1 MADAANNIFNPTALA
16 NGTSNL
22 IVRADALNQ
31 STDLVQAGVVFNDA
45 IRISTGLFGLS
56 GSGNQNPYLGSYTT
70 DLHAVQNDIA
80 AILAAP
86 ADATV
91 GGQAF
96 ALNGTDTAVLTH
108 IQSQLGT
115 LITTA
120 AQTTNAATLTAA
132 DQTLHALQT
141 EILQEINNDPH
152 IAAALNNVQ
161 FVGNTGANDVAFQNV
176 PAGADDPAA
185 LAAATAG
192 TSLQAVG
199 EVFNA
204 GTVAAAGGIH
214 AGNLTEI
221 TNDFTAVQQGLTKI
235 LGNATML
242 AQIETGETAN
252 AAALTTVHLQTVL
265 NQINLQLNKYDAAET
280 TGNQAALRGTTDNLL
295 DIIDIVQG
303 DANLNA
309 AAGGTGNPG
318 HVGGFAEMPGGLSGT
333 ATPFQDNQAQTN
345 FWAAFLSEANT
356 INAHLA
362 AVAGG
367 QEQASQALLTQ
378 IQDYQNYGATF
389 DAAQGAIFQGR
400 FDNELNNGT
409 LQADTSTAVKG
420 LTGILNGDTGDAL
433 AADNAML
440 VAAGQGFVA
449 DANDVS
455 GNNIPIG
462 GGTYVGTA
470 TTVATATSV
479 NGVAQGTI
487 PVTANPNIANGTG
500 GTVMSGTGGGGTG
513 TGGGTGAGGGGGAG
527 DGGGAGTGAGGGGAG
542 DGGAGTGTGGGTG
555 TGAGGGGAGDGGAGA
570 GGGGAGDGGAGAGG
584 GAGGGTGTGA
594 GGGTTAPVFSDLGL
608 AFNDATRA
616 LEGGLWQNAVEEGGQ
631 GLGSIGRY
639 TTDLTNVQ
647 TGLQAEIA
655 AGQFTGDTLTHVNQ
669 ILADITTALSAA
681 TASVGNG
688 GTFGSVAAAETA
700 LHEAHVDV
708 LNVVNNDPNLAAL
721 ATANGAAGF
730 LAAPT
735 DLPAGTTAADA
746 PHANLAEI
754 GTIFNDLSHIALG
767 GFNADNSAR
776 ATGDVDAIVT
786 DMQALMTAN
795 PLLFGGLTGVHADTV
810 VRQLELEKQY
820 IAQAGVTPDAGR
832 ASNDNLLDIIDIVQG
847 DTNLANMANQGGV
860 SGFTPFGDALNPTPA
875 YQDNDAQTNFWAN
888 FIAQSNSLGQQAIAA
903 VEAHDAAASATL
915 ISDLQAFQSTVTNFD
930 AAQGGIFEA
939 RFDNELLGD
948 TSTLGAEVA
957 AMIKGL
963 QTGNA
968 ALVAAAADEMHGNAA
983 DVGGNNAPVTGGTYN
998 TDGLTV
1004 ADVLSTA
1011 VAQADGGAAAGA
1023 GTGAAGGAGAG
1034 AAGAGAGG
1042 AAGGDAGA
1050 GAGTG
1055 AAAGDAGAAA
1065 GAGAGTGGAAA
1076 AGGGT
1081 GTGAATGAGTGTGG
1095 STTTAAGDPAHTDPA
1110 HAGAPAGGAGAGAAG
1125 AGAGAANGSHQDAVP
1140 ADPSHIVN
1148 DIMALLHALQS
1159 GNSSAVD
1166 TAMTALGNDVHNVD
1180 TAELAHTTTGL
1191 AHQSL
1196 DHLWH

>member
-1 MADAANNIFNPTALA
+1 MADAANNLFNPTALA

-22 IVRADALNQ
+22 IVRTNALNQ

-45 IRISTGLFGLS
+45 VRISEGLFALA
-56 GSGNQNPYLGSYTT
+56 GSGNSNPFLGSYTT

-86 ADATV
+86 GDATV

-96 ALNGTDTAVLTH
+96 ALNGTDTAVLTN

-115 LITTA
+115 LITA
-120 AQTTNAATLTAA
+120 AGQSTNAATLTAA
-132 DQTLHALQT
+132 YQTIHAVQN
-141 EILQEINNDPH
+141 EILQEVNNDPH

-161 FVGNTGANDVAFQNV
+161 FLANTGANDVAFQNV

-192 TSLQAVG
+192 TSLKAVG

-204 GTVAAAGGIH
+204 AAAAAAGGINT
-214 AGNLTEI
+214 GNLTEI

-235 LGNATML
+235 LGDQAML

-280 TGNQAALRGTTDNLL
+280 TGNAAALRGTADNVL

-303 DANLNA
+303 DTNLNL
-309 AAGGTGNPG
+309 AAGGTGNAG

-333 ATPFQDNQAQTN
+333 VTPFQDNQAQTN

-356 INAHLA
+356 INAHLTA
-362 AVAGG
+362 IAGG
-367 QEQASQALLTQ
+367 QEQASQALITQ
-378 IQDYQNYGATF
+378 IQDYQNFGATF
-389 DAAQGAIFQGR
+389 DAAQGAVFQGR

-409 LQADTSTAVKG
+409 LQADTAAAVHG
-420 LTGILNGDTGDAL
+420 LTGILNGDTGAAL
-433 AADNAML
+433 AADQAEIT
-440 VAAGQGFVA
+440 AAGQGFAA
-449 DANDVS
+449 DAMDVS
-455 GNNIPIG
+455 GNNVPIG

-479 NGVAQGTI
+479 NNVAQGTI

-527 DGGGAGTGAGGGGAG
+527 DGGAGGGTGAGGGAG
-542 DGGAGTGTGGGTG
+542 DGG
-555 TGAGGGGAGDGGAGA
+555 
-570 GGGGAGDGGAGAGG
+570 GG

-608 AFNDATRA
+608 TFNDATRA
-616 LEGGLWQNAVEEGGQ
+616 LEGGLWQNVVEEGGQ
-631 GLGSIGRY
+631 GFGSIGRY

-647 TGLQAEIA
+647 TGLQAEVA
-655 AGQFTGDTLTHVNQ
+655 AGQFTGDQLTHVNQ

-681 TASVGNG
+681 TASVSGG

-700 LHEAHVDV
+700 LHDAHVDI
-708 LNVVNNDPNLAAL
+708 LNVVNNDATLAGL
-721 ATANGAAGF
+721 ATANGATGF
-730 LAAPT
+730 LAAPAA
-735 DLPAGTTAADA
+735 LPAGTAAADA

-754 GTIFNDLSHIALG
+754 GAIFNDLANISLG
-767 GFNADNSAR
+767 GFNANNSAQ

-820 IAQAGVTPDAGR
+820 IAQAGVSPDAGR

-847 DTNLANMANQGGV
+847 DTNLANMANQNGV

-903 VEAHDAAASATL
+903 VEAHDAAATATL
-915 ISDLQAFQSTVTNFD
+915 ISDLQAFQTTVTNFD

-983 DVGGNNAPVTGGTYN
+983 DVGGNNTPVTGGTYN

-1011 VAQADGGAAAGA
+1011 VAQADAGAAAGA
-1023 GTGAAGGAGAG
+1023 GTGAAGGAGGG
-1034 AAGAGAGG
+1034 AAAAGAGG
-1042 AAGGDAGA
+1042 AAAGDAGA

-1055 AAAGDAGAAA
+1055 AAAGDAGAA
-1065 GAGAGTGGAAA
+1065 TGGTTAT
-1076 AGGGT
+1076 GGGT
-1081 GTGAATGAGTGTGG
+1081 TTGAATGTGTASSG
-1095 STTTAAGDPAHTDPA
+1095 STTTAAGDAGHTDT
-1110 HAGAPAGGAGAGAAG
+1110 GAAAG
-1125 AGAGAANGSHQDAVP
+1125 AGTGTGTTTDAGAGHVGAQT
-1140 ADPSHIVN
+1140 IVN
-1148 DIMALLHALQS
+1148 DIMALFHAMQS
-1159 GNSSAVD
+1159 GNSGAVN
-1166 TAMTALGNDVHNVD
+1166 TAMTTLGHDVQNVD
-1180 TAELAHTTTGL
+1180 ATELANATTG
-1191 AHQSL
+1191 AA
-1196 DHLWH
+1196 DHNFHHFWH